1 MVHTSQQNR
10 ENSPCYTEKSAS
22 RRDMDRKSRDITFR
36 HWPLSTVGFHLKI
49 LQLLLKNAMGHSS
62 SHVNVLSASH
72 RHFAPLASTHTVT
85 QMTGGHAEMHPKRDP
100 KHVCRWASPWVHVQR
115 SKNAL
120 GLVNFWILLQ
130 LHFIH
135 PDQTVTSWHLCYSP
149 HDLRSQLRHH
159 FHII

>member
-1 MVHTSQQNR
+1 
-10 ENSPCYTEKSAS
+10 
-22 RRDMDRKSRDITFR
+22 
-36 HWPLSTVGFHLKI
+36 
-49 LQLLLKNAMGHSS
+49 MGHSS

-159 FHII
+159 FHIIWRYKASEQINNILISFSNFMIFKYIKWSKKSSLKFNPLPFNHHEHTSLAKMT